1 MTSSKLLFFILSAIL
16 IQIAI
21 FAAIAFFRHWI
32 SYKKLDSQK
41 PDGTSMTTKK
51 QAEVT
56 NTQTVHLQQP
66 AWDGIREFKVDRKV
80 FEDKSHSACS
90 FYLVPT
96 DGKPLTSYLP
106 GQYLTFEFDIPDPEI
121 QEIKKIIRC
130 YTISEMPLAEYYRI
144 TVKKIPSPKDKPEL
158 PSGISSTYL
167 HDQVNEGDV
176 LSVRAPAGHFYLA
189 PEMTEPLVLISG
201 GIGITP
207 MLSILHAAL
216 KDDPKREIWFFYGV
230 RNGHE
235 HVLKEH
241 IEDIADKHENV
252 NLHVCYSQ
260 PDESDVIE
268 RDYQHKRRI
277 DINLLRT
284 LLPLKTF
291 QFFVCGPKPMMESI
305 VPALEDWGVPKQRI
319 HYESFGPAT
328 VIRHEKSMQAD
339 ANVATKPLI
348 VTFTK
353 SGKRLNWDPS
363 FSCLLEFAEA
373 NGIEISFGCRAGSCG
388 TCESV
393 LEEGEVEYNQEPD
406 LDLEEG
412 NFLACV
418 SIPKTNIKISA

>member
-1 MTSSKLLFFILSAIL
+1 MTE
-16 IQIAI
+16 
-21 FAAIAFFRHWI
+21 
-32 SYKKLDSQK
+32 
-41 PDGTSMTTKK
+41 KK
-51 QAEVT
+51 QIKIT
-56 NTQTVHLQQP
+56 KPQTVHLQQP
-66 AWDGIREFKVDRKV
+66 AWDGVREFKVDRKG
-80 FEDKSHSACS
+80 FEDKSQLACS
-90 FYLVPT
+90 FYLVPL
-96 DGKPLTSYLP
+96 DSQPLPAYLP
-106 GQYLTFEFDIPDPEI
+106 GQYLTFEFDIPDTI
-121 QEIKKIIRC
+121 TQSAKKVIRC

-144 TVKKIPSPKDKPEL
+144 TVKKIPAPKDMPDL
-158 PSGISSTYL
+158 PSGISSTFL
-167 HDQVNEGDV
+167 HDQINEGDV
-176 LSVRAPAGHFYLA
+176 LLVRAPAGHFYLA
-189 PEMTEPLVLISG
+189 PEMTEPLVLISA

-235 HVLKEH
+235 HVLKDH
-241 IEDIADKHENV
+241 IEDIAEKHGNV

-260 PDESDVIE
+260 PDEGDVID
-268 RDYQHKRRI
+268 RDYQHKCRI
-277 DINLLRT
+277 DINLLRA

-328 VIRHEKSMQAD
+328 VIRHEKSVQTTAGEK
-339 ANVATKPLI
+339 TEPLI

-353 SGKRLNWDPS
+353 SGKSLNWDPS

-373 NGIEISFGCRAGSCG
+373 NGIDISFGCRAGSCG

-412 NFLACV
+412 TFLACV